1 MTFSDIFQ
9 MSLRNLYRRKGRTF
23 LTVSGVVIGCC
34 SIVIMVSLGIGM
46 KQAQEQMLAQM
57 GNLTRITVTPAPEV
71 SADRKDLNK
80 EAVQKIQKIP
90 GVQSVIARNRLELGE
105 LSLLAGDK
113 NRYQRDYTT
122 ILGIEDKDF
131 DRLGYVLLEG
141 KYPDKRPFE
150 VLAGQNFAYQFTDS
164 KRPEGKNMVDYWTD
178 ENAKPYFD
186 PIGAEISIGQKKE
199 NPQQEQTE
207 RSAAGS
213 KDEWKVI
220 EKVTVVGRLQ
230 QDMDLYDDT
239 GDGLVMRM
247 KDMERLQKQLQKIT
261 GQKKRKEY
269 YELYV
274 QTEKMKQVESVEK
287 EIRRMGFQTNSMESI
302 RKPMEKDA
310 RQKQM
315 MLGGLGAISL
325 IVAAIGIAN
334 TMIMSIT
341 ERTREI
347 GILKALGC
355 FLGDIKKEFLL
366 EAAAIGFIGGSAGIA
381 LSFLISH
388 IMNYV
393 SQNAAPGSGLAGGMG
408 LGDAAGTSAVMSVI
422 PPWLALFGLLF
433 SVFIGV
439 TAGYYPSN
447 RAVKISAL
455 EAMKA

>member
-9 MSLRNLYRRKGRTF
+9 MSLRNLYRRKGRTV

-186 PIGAEISIGQKKE
+186 
-199 NPQQEQTE
+199 
-207 RSAAGS
+207 
-213 KDEWKVI
+213 
-220 EKVTVVGRLQ
+220 L
-230 QDMDLYDDT
+230 
-239 GDGLVMRM
+239 
-247 KDMERLQKQLQKIT
+247 
-261 GQKKRKEY
+261 
-269 YELYV
+269 
-274 QTEKMKQVESVEK
+274 
-287 EIRRMGFQTNSMESI
+287 
-302 RKPMEKDA
+302 
-310 RQKQM
+310 
-315 MLGGLGAISL
+315 SL
-325 IVAAIGIAN
+325 I
-334 TMIMSIT
+334 
-341 ERTREI
+341 
-347 GILKALGC
+347 
-355 FLGDIKKEFLL
+355 
-366 EAAAIGFIGGSAGIA
+366 
-381 LSFLISH
+381 H
-388 IMNYV
+388 I
-393 SQNAAPGSGLAGGMG
+393 
-408 LGDAAGTSAVMSVI
+408 
-422 PPWLALFGLLF
+422 
-433 SVFIGV
+433 
-439 TAGYYPSN
+439 
-447 RAVKISAL
+447 
-455 EAMKA
+455 